1 MRERY
6 DIDISDSTI
15 SRITDKILPIV
26 KEWQECPLEE
36 VYAIVFMDVF
46 NIPPEFYTWIHFKS
60 CVCDRIPFFKQISSR
75 EPTPLR

>member
-46 NIPPEFYTWIHFKS
+46 NIPPELYT
-60 CVCDRIPFFKQISSR
+60 
-75 EPTPLR
+75 